1 MTASYRCW
9 VATVAAPTVAL
20 GELPFSAL
28 SYNSVLNGSATASVS
43 LPLDSF
49 ANDTMA
55 IAPGSTVLW
64 VERAGALVFGGI
76 IWTMGG
82 DVAGNAV
89 TLEAGDFMS
98 YYARRVLRSTLT
110 YSGIDSH
117 IIARGVIDAANG
129 ETDALAIVGTAD
141 TSTSGVVSTRTYA
154 SWDRKNVAGAI
165 AQLSQVNN
173 GFDYKLEL
181 TLPGD
186 VPTVEFV
193 CVSPNTGNVT
203 DHVFDL
209 QSNIEALSFDVSG
222 ASIVTQVDALGAG
235 SGPDQLTATATQ
247 VGSQFSLMQ
256 SAASF
261 TDVAVAATLQTHAD
275 RLLALSRSTVT
286 AVVIDVRTDVD
297 PAPDAYSVGDL
308 VEVRAAKGFFTCP
321 TEMRIVQVD
330 VKSSGNSESVSLKL
344 ADAAAFATI

>member
-1 MTASYRCW
+1 M
-9 VATVAAPTVAL
+9 
-20 GELPFSAL
+20 
-28 SYNSVLNGSATASVS
+28 
-43 LPLDSF
+43 
-49 ANDTMA
+49 
-55 IAPGSTVLW
+55 
-64 VERAGALVFGGI
+64 
-76 IWTMGG
+76 
-82 DVAGNAV
+82 
-89 TLEAGDFMS
+89 
-98 YYARRVLRSTLT
+98 
-110 YSGIDSH
+110 
-117 IIARGVIDAANG
+117 
-129 ETDALAIVGTAD
+129 
-141 TSTSGVVSTRTYA
+141 
-154 SWDRKNVAGAI
+154 
-165 AQLSQVNN
+165 
-173 GFDYKLEL
+173 
-181 TLPGD
+181 
-186 VPTVEFV
+186 

>member
-82 DVAGNAV
+82 DVAGNSV
-89 TLEAGDFMS
+89 TLNAGDFMS

-129 ETDALAIVGTAD
+129 ETDALGIVGTAD
-141 TSTSGVVSTRTYA
+141 TSTSGVLGSATFYG
-154 SWDRKNVAGAI
+154 WDRKNVAGAV

-203 DHVFDL
+203 AHVFDL
-209 QSNIEALSFDVSG
+209 QSNIEALSFVVSG
-222 ASIVTQVDALGAG
+222 ASIVTQADALGSGAG
-235 SGPDQLTATATQ
+235 DARVTATATEA
-247 VGSQFSLMQ
+247 GSQYALMQ
-256 SAASF
+256 SAVSFSDVSLEAS
-261 TDVAVAATLQTHAD
+261 LQSHAD
-275 RLLALSRSTVT
+275 RLLALSRSPVS
-286 AVVIDVRTDVD
+286 AVSIDVRTDVD

-321 TEMRIVQVD
+321 TAMRIVQVD